1 MLAVRQLVRQQVHS
15 VSGDKNLAQSHF
27 YFREE
32 KLGQKLE
39 VSKYLLKFSRKFY
52 FASYFSKNK

>member
-32 KLGQKLE
+32 KLGQKLGSLE
-39 VSKYLLKFSRKFY
+39 ISFKVF
-52 FASYFSKNK
+52 